1 MAQTTPHLALP
12 LLAGGQAGKHV
23 THNEA
28 LLALD
33 ALVHLACRGK
43 DLVAPPAN
51 PAEGDRYL
59 VAAPNPTGAW
69 AGFTGRIAVFGDGV
83 WTGLVPRPGWLAYV
97 ADADAFH
104 RFDGT
109 GWRPLLD
116 GVRALRN
123 LTALG
128 LGTEAEAGTP
138 FSARLDRALWSARA
152 PAEGGSGSLAMV
164 LNKTASADAAAL
176 LFQAAFSGRAELGLL
191 GEDAIGLKVS
201 PDGTAW
207 HGAWRAD
214 PATGHLGLGALA
226 APGAPAARA
235 PLHVARDGA
244 GPALCLDAY
253 GAGPAGNLI
262 ETRVGRGSRQA
273 PAPVR
278 AGDGLFGLSGGGF
291 HAGGP
296 AEGRLTLRG
305 VAEEDF
311 LADAQGTG
319 IVVETTDLG
328 GTALRPVVKLRANGA
343 LELVARAGVPGAGTA
358 PGQIVFDSTA
368 GAFRGC
374 AGATWSRLSNLARFR
389 ATTSFDNYLGAG
401 AWTRID
407 FNTGVLN
414 DQGLFRAADG
424 AFVVPEAGTYT
435 LAAGLAFKRN
445 GANAPVSLQARFH
458 RNGVAVE
465 GTRRGVAAPVDGI
478 STVSLFAVVAL
489 AAGDAITVHALFTGT
504 DGYVAAADSD
514 FSGVGLA

>member
-33 ALVHLACRGK
+33 ALIHLACRDK
-43 DLVAPPAN
+43 DVSEPPAS
-51 PAEGDRYL
+51 PADGDRYL
-59 VAAPNPTGAW
+59 VVAQNPTGAW
-69 AGFTGRIAVFGDGV
+69 AGLSGQVAVFGDGV
-83 WTGLVPRPGWLAYV
+83 WTGLVPRSGWLAYV
-97 ADADAFH
+97 ADEDAFY

-109 GWRPLLD
+109 RWSRLLD
-116 GVRALRN
+116 GLRTLRN
-123 LTALG
+123 VTALG

-138 FSARLDRALWSARA
+138 FAARLDRALWSARD
-152 PAEGGSGSLAMV
+152 PAEGGSGSLAVV
-164 LNKTASADAAAL
+164 LNKAASANAVAL
-176 LFQAAFSGRAELGLL
+176 LFQDAFSGRAELGLL
-191 GEDAIGLKVS
+191 GEDAVGLKVS
-201 PDGTAW
+201 PDGAAW

-226 APGAPAARA
+226 APGAAAARA

-244 GPALCLDAY
+244 GPGLCLDAY
-253 GAGPAGNLI
+253 GAGATGSMI
-262 ETRVGRGSRQA
+262 EGRIGRGSRQA
-273 PAPVR
+273 PLPIR
-278 AGDGLFGLSGGGF
+278 AGDCLIGLSGGGF
-291 HAGGP
+291 HAGGL

-311 LADAQGTG
+311 SADAQGTG
-319 IVVETTDLG
+319 IAVETTALG
-328 GTALRPVVKLRANGA
+328 GTVPRPVVKVRANGA

-374 AGATWSRLSNLARFR
+374 TGAAWSRLTNLARFR
-389 ATTSFDNYLGAG
+389 ATTSFDNYVGVG
-401 AWTRID
+401 VWTRIG
-407 FNTGVLN
+407 FNTGALN
-414 DQGLFRAADG
+414 DQGLFRAADS
-424 AFVVPEAGTYT
+424 AFVVPEAGVYT

-445 GANAPVSLQARFH
+445 GTSAPASLQARFH
-458 RNGVAVE
+458 RNGVALD
-465 GTRRGVAAPVDGI
+465 GTRRGVGGPVDGV
-478 STVSLFAVVAL
+478 STVGLFALVAL
-489 AAGDAITVHALFTGT
+489 AAGDAITVHALFTGA